1 VHVLRFVSAKCVT
14 ACTSYLAA
22 FSLTLSLVVT
32 IGLIADHLAACM
44 SACVG
49 GSVCMCCILS
59 VLTASCTA
67 KLTASRTAKLT
78 ASCTA
83 ELTASCTTKL
93 TASCTAK
100 LSAKC
105 VTACTFYLAAFLSHR
120 TYFGFLARSMS
131 AGNHSSSSSL
141 YNWDHLQKKETQK
154 TSRFFVSPD
163 GFLMGVMLDTG
174 KIATMR
180 LAPMAHISKVTNHCL
195 ACLVVAH

>member
-1 VHVLRFVSAKCVT
+1 
-14 ACTSYLAA
+14 
-22 FSLTLSLVVT
+22 
-32 IGLIADHLAACM
+32 M
-44 SACVG
+44 SAYVG
-49 GSVCMCCILS
+49 RSVCMCCVLS

-67 KLTASRTAKLT
+67 SCTAELT

-105 VTACTFYLAAFLSHR
+105 VTACTFYLAAFLLHR
-120 TYFGFLARSMS
+120 TYFGFLTRSMS
-131 AGNHSSSSSL
+131 SANLSSSSSL
-141 YNWDHLQKKETQK
+141 YNWDHLQKREAQK

-163 GFLMGVMLDTG
+163 GFLMAVMLETG

>member
-1 VHVLRFVSAKCVT
+1 
-14 ACTSYLAA
+14 
-22 FSLTLSLVVT
+22 
-32 IGLIADHLAACM
+32 
-44 SACVG
+44 
-49 GSVCMCCILS
+49 VCMCCVLS

-67 KLTASRTAKLT
+67 KLTASCTAKLT

-83 ELTASCTTKL
+83 ELTASCTTKLTASCTAKL

-131 AGNHSSSSSL
+131 SADLSSSSSL

-163 GFLMGVMLDTG
+163 GFLMGVMLETG

-180 LAPMAHISKVTNHCL
+180 LAPMTHISKVTNHCL

>member
-1 VHVLRFVSAKCVT
+1 MRRSVMSWFVPVDNVAMMSTLCRWACVHVLRFV
-14 ACTSYLAA
+14 
-22 FSLTLSLVVT
+22 
-32 IGLIADHLAACM
+32 
-44 SACVG
+44 
-49 GSVCMCCILS
+49 
-59 VLTASCTA
+59 
-67 KLTASRTAKLT
+67 
-78 ASCTA
+78 
-83 ELTASCTTKL
+83 
-93 TASCTAK
+93 
-100 LSAKC
+100 SAKC

-163 GFLMGVMLDTG
+163 DFLMGVMLDTG